1 MLFDA
6 HLHVID
12 PGEPPRPGTDYRP
25 EPFTVADYR
34 AATRDLGVVGG
45 AVVAGSFQVPGPAAV
60 LRALAELGPGFVGV
74 IELDAGVADDEI
86 RFLHASGIR
95 AIRVNAKRGGRTAL
109 EALDTLARRV
119 HDVAGW
125 HTEIY
130 ADGSDLA
137 ELEPRLR
144 RLPRLAIDH
153 LGMST
158 TGLPA
163 VLRLAERG
171 ARVKATGFGRVDL
184 DVART
189 LQAVHRANP
198 AALMAGT
205 DLPATRA
212 RRPFRA
218 EDLDAIAEALG
229 DAAAPAVLRDNAR
242 AFYTP

>member
-1 MLFDA
+1 VLFDA

-12 PGEPPRPGTDYRP
+12 PRLPSRPGTRYAP

-34 AATRDLGVVGG
+34 AATRGLGVVGG
-45 AVVAGSFQVPGPAAV
+45 AVVAGSFQPPGPAAV
-60 LRALAELGPGFVGV
+60 LGALAELGPGF
-74 IELDAGVADDEI
+74 AGVVELQADVADEEI
-86 RFLHASGIR
+86 RSLHAAGIR
-95 AIRVNAKRGGRTAL
+95 AIRVNLKRGGRETLTAL
-109 EALDTLARRV
+109 DALARRV

-130 ADGSDLA
+130 ADGTDLA

-153 LGMST
+153 LGMSAA
-158 TGLPA
+158 GLPA
-163 VLRLAERG
+163 VLRLAEGG

-189 LQAVHRANP
+189 LRAVHEVNP

-205 DLPATRA
+205 DLPSTRA
-212 RRPFRA
+212 RRPFRP
-218 EDLDAIAEALG
+218 EDLELIVDTLG
-229 DAAAPAVLRDNAR
+229 DAAAPAVLCGNAR
-242 AFYTP
+242 AFYAP